1 MTVSFAVL
9 PLAAAAARSV
19 VHQVGD
25 TLRAGLSFADVLSAH
40 DNTTP
45 PPNQSPATK
54 EQAEGSP
61 PLTNESQSVRW
72 RAAWQQIQLQT
83 QSLQQVLVEQFA
95 AHGVDLSEPI
105 VLTTD
110 ANGRVLAADGHL
122 DRGKIEQLL
131 EANPAL
137 TAQLRELFQQVAS
150 LQASSGA
157 GGTPQIDDVR
167 LVLDQRQA
175 FFAGSPDAA
184 DWT

>member
-1 MTVSFAVL
+1 M
-9 PLAAAAARSV
+9 
-19 VHQVGD
+19 
-25 TLRAGLSFADVLSAH
+25 
-40 DNTTP
+40 
-45 PPNQSPATK
+45 
-54 EQAEGSP
+54 
-61 PLTNESQSVRW
+61 
-72 RAAWQQIQLQT
+72 
-83 QSLQQVLVEQFA
+83 
-95 AHGVDLSEPI
+95 
-105 VLTTD
+105 LTTD

-157 GGTPQIDDVR
+157 GNGTPQIDDMR
-167 LVLDQRQA
+167 LVLDQQQA

>member
-1 MTVSFAVL
+1 MTVSYAVL

-25 TLRAGLSFADVLSAH
+25 TLRAGLSFADVLGSH
-40 DNTTP
+40 DNTNP
-45 PPNQSPATK
+45 APGQSPGTR
-54 EQAEGSP
+54 EQAAGSP
-61 PLTNESQSVRW
+61 PLTHESQSVRW

-95 AHGVDLSEPI
+95 DQGVDLSEPI

-110 ANGRVLAADGHL
+110 ADGRVLAADGHL

-137 TAQLRELFQQVAS
+137 TTRLRELFQQVAN

-157 GGTPQIDDVR
+157 GGTPQLSDVR
-167 LVLDQRQA
+167 LVLDQGQA
-175 FFAGSPDAA
+175 FFAGSPDAN